1 MRNDRNGTLHY
12 FWSQPHQPFFVLG
25 IVGSILFMLLF
36 MLAFK
41 GILTPII
48 DPVAFHA
55 YSLVFIVFTSFFQGF
70 LLTTFPRFSQIPE
83 LTEQLYLT
91 NFSLMGVGS
100 LLFLTGAYTTLW
112 LLIPGVIVLILGQL
126 YSFAL
131 FWQIYRA
138 SAMPDLH
145 DQFWILM
152 GFGAGIEAN
161 LLFCLYFLTDARTLF
176 LFAGSVGIYL
186 FLVVTSFAVAQRM
199 IPFFSHCM
207 IERNKRLM
215 PTLFLLFLL
224 RVLCDGLNL
233 KAGFLFTF
241 LAGILLAKEIYFR
254 WKIPFAKGV
263 PLLWILHLSLYW
275 LPVALIVG
283 SVSEAAELLFDRDF
297 FFLQIHLVVLGF
309 LTTVLIGFGTR
320 VTLGHSGNPMQIDS
334 YTKFLF
340 YLTQIVVYF
349 RALYSLGG
357 WDMVFDITATLW
369 LALFGLWSL
378 RYLPVLTSGKRL
390 K

>member
-1 MRNDRNGTLHY
+1 MQNDQNRPLPY

-36 MLAFK
+36 LLTYK
-41 GILTPII
+41 GVLIPII

-55 YSLVFIVFTSFFQGF
+55 YSLIFIVFTSFFQGF

-91 NFSLMGVGS
+91 NFTLMATGS
-100 LLFLTGAYTTLW
+100 LLFLAGAFTTLW
-112 LLIPGVIVLILGQL
+112 ILIPGVILLMLGQL

-138 SAMPDLH
+138 SPVPDLH

-161 LLFCLYFLTDARTLF
+161 LLYGLYFLFKAQILF
-176 LFAGSVGIYL
+176 TFANLSGVYL
-186 FLVVTSFAVAQRM
+186 FLIITSFAVAQRM
-199 IPFFSHCM
+199 IPFFSHIM
-207 IERNKRLM
+207 IERNNRLL
-215 PTLFLLFLL
+215 PTLFALFLL
-224 RVLCDGLNL
+224 KVLFDSFGL
-233 KAGFLFTF
+233 KVGFLFT
-241 LAGILLAKEIYFR
+241 LTAGILLAREIYFR

-263 PLLWILHLSLYW
+263 PILWILHLSLYW
-275 LPVALIVG
+275 LPAALIVG
-283 SVSEAAELLFDRDF
+283 SVSEIAELIFAKDF
-297 FFLQIHLVVLGF
+297 LFLQIHLIVLGF

-320 VTLGHSGNPMQIDS
+320 VTLGHSGNLMQINS

-349 RALYSLGG
+349 RGLYSLGG
-357 WDMVFDITATLW
+357 WSMVFDITVALW
-369 LALFGLWSL
+369 LLLFILWSV
-378 RYLPVLTSGKRL
+378 RYLPVLVTGKRL